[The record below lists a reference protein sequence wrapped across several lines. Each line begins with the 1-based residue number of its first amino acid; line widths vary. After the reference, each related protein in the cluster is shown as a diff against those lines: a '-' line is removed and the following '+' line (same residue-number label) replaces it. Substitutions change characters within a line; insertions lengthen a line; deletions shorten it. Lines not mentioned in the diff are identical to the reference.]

1 MTKRLENNT
10 KKNYLEKYQ
19 LFLEDRD
26 FLDEKTFNTIN
37 KIISGIVDIFDES
50 KINKKEIGEIKQNP
64 DLLKTTV
71 DKNELLIDI
80 FVLCM
85 DAYDKGNRKRIKSL
99 IEEYK
104 YNPLVDLKEYFELE
118 EQVDEL
124 DLLDRIETIIEKV
137 NYDSDSMIED
147 YYKAYGRP
155 TKEVIDYLVTS
166 GIDIDDYKDYYYYQE
181 IEKKY
186 KEIIRIKEEGIPGI
200 DFAEKLYEL
209 ELMVNSYEDLKEE
222 REYEKNKKEQ
232 IEEDSISSYFGNE
245 ANYLVFF
252 DKEKYLETEEELLR
266 THPDVISKRT
276 FQGKCN
282 KLINNTV
289 ETIKNDNL
297 SRNIQLARGRPNPYD
312 VRELRRGSIRLGFK
326 ILDYDEMDGHKIIV
340 LFLPSYGQT
349 DGKLKQKGLQSS
361 VDLYEKNIDKAKHI
375 EHIFSSKA
383 SPEERE
389 EAIGMVEEFQ
399 DYYQSL
405 SASINKENRL

>member
-361 VDLYEKNIDKAKHI
+361 VDLYEKILIKQNI
-375 EHIFSSKA
+375 
-383 SPEERE
+383 
-389 EAIGMVEEFQ
+389 
-399 DYYQSL
+399 
-405 SASINKENRL
+405 

>member
-85 DAYDKGNRKRIKSL
+85 YSYYKGNRKRIKSL

-186 KEIIRIKEEGIPGI
+186 K
-200 DFAEKLYEL
+200 
-209 ELMVNSYEDLKEE
+209 
-222 REYEKNKKEQ
+222 
-232 IEEDSISSYFGNE
+232 
-245 ANYLVFF
+245 
-252 DKEKYLETEEELLR
+252 DK
-266 THPDVISKRT
+266 
-276 FQGKCN
+276 
-282 KLINNTV
+282 
-289 ETIKNDNL
+289 
-297 SRNIQLARGRPNPYD
+297 
-312 VRELRRGSIRLGFK
+312 
-326 ILDYDEMDGHKIIV
+326 
-340 LFLPSYGQT
+340 
-349 DGKLKQKGLQSS
+349 
-361 VDLYEKNIDKAKHI
+361 
-375 EHIFSSKA
+375 
-383 SPEERE
+383 
-389 EAIGMVEEFQ
+389 
-399 DYYQSL
+399 
-405 SASINKENRL
+405 